1 MIAMIES
8 TALWDYTHI
17 VLFVF
22 WLGTELGVI
31 ACTAAAKNAKLA
43 FETRAA
49 FIRTARKIH
58 IIPRLCFALI
68 LPVGIELTGAINVY
82 PLSSG
87 LKVLFWSVSAA
98 WIVLILVMARCEGTP
113 LAKLLGYIEIAF
125 QALAGGGFVVY
136 GLNSLATGAPIDEP
150 WFATKLAM
158 FGLAFWLVIAVN
170 ISFRPFFAPF
180 AEIGEEGSTP
190 EREEAVARAVN
201 YTMAYMVV
209 LYLLIAGIAFLGKVK
224 PPF

>member
-1 MIAMIES
+1 MTGG
-8 TALWDYTHI
+8 TALWDYAHI

-22 WLGTELGVI
+22 WLGTELGVL

-43 FETRAA
+43 FETRQA
-49 FIRTARKIH
+49 FVRKARKLH
-58 IIPRLCFALI
+58 VIPRVCFALI

-82 PLSSG
+82 PLTPG
-87 LKVLFWSVSAA
+87 LKVLFWSAA
-98 WIVLILVMARCEGTP
+98 GLWLVLIAAIARTEGSP
-113 LAKLLGYIEIAF
+113 MGKLLGYVEIAF
-125 QALAGGGFVVY
+125 QALAGAGFVVY

-150 WFATKLAM
+150 WFAAKLAM
-158 FGLAFWLVIAVN
+158 FGLAFWTVIAINV
-170 ISFRPFFAPF
+170 SFRPFFAPF

-201 YTMAYMVV
+201 QTMTYMVV

>member
-1 MIAMIES
+1 MMNS
-8 TALWDYTHI
+8 TAVWDYAHI

-22 WLGTELGVI
+22 WLGTELGVF
-31 ACTAAAKNAKLA
+31 AATAVAKNASLS
-43 FETRAA
+43 FETRQA
-49 FIRTARKIH
+49 FVRTARKIH
-58 IIPRLCFALI
+58 VIPKICFALI

-87 LKVLFWSVSAA
+87 LRVLFWSVAAA
-98 WIVLILVMARCEGTP
+98 WLILIAIRAQKQETP
-113 LAKLLGYIEIAF
+113 LGTLLGYIEIAF
-125 QALAGGGFVVY
+125 QTLAGAAFVVY

-150 WFATKLAM
+150 WFAVKLAM
-158 FGLAFWLVIAVN
+158 FGLVFWAVIAVDV
-170 ISFRPFFAPF
+170 SFRPFFAPF

-190 EREEAVARAVN
+190 EREEAVSRAVN
-201 YTMAYMVV
+201 QTMVSMVV

>member
-1 MIAMIES
+1 MTEV
-8 TALWDYTHI
+8 TALWNYAHI

-22 WLGTELGVI
+22 LLGTELGVL

-43 FETRAA
+43 FETRQA
-49 FIRTARKIH
+49 FVRKARKLH
-58 IIPRLCFALI
+58 FIPRICFALI

-82 PLSSG
+82 PLTPG
-87 LKVLFWSVSAA
+87 LKVLFWSAA
-98 WIVLILVMARCEGTP
+98 AIWLLLIAAMARTDGTP
-113 LAKLLGYIEIAF
+113 VGALFGYIEIAF
-125 QALAGGGFVVY
+125 QALVGAGFVVY

-150 WFATKLAM
+150 WFAAKLAM
-158 FGLAFWLVIAVN
+158 FGLAFWTVIAVDV
-170 ISFRPFFAPF
+170 SFRPFFAPF

-201 YTMAYMVV
+201 HSMAYMVV